1 MSEANET
8 GRSRVDSEGRD
19 VTDMPG
25 LHSEDDMEVRFVG
38 TRLNPFLLCR
48 KCSNGEYRSKPT
60 SSWVNRWKC
69 DKCGHCCSK

>member
-1 MSEANET
+1 MTYSGDTAT
-8 GRSRVDSEGRD
+8 PVDRVVICRVDSEGRD

-25 LHSEDDMEVRFVG
+25 L
-38 TRLNPFLLCR
+38 NPFLLCS

-60 SSWVNRWKC
+60 ASWMNRWKC